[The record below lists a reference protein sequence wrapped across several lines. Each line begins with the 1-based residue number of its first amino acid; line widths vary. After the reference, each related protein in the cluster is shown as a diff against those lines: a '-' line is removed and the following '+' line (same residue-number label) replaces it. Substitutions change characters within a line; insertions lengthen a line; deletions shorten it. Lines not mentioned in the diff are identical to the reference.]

1 MKSKLSGCVIDFNPS
16 FSLKLKDEIDSGS
29 FSTIYSTQDP
39 RYVVKMINASDQK
52 SLASYKNERFAFNTI
67 PRHENIVFC
76 PAYNDGIYLKGINY
90 CCLVLENCSKGSLIH
105 MIVDQKITF
114 QEHQIFRILF
124 EVICGLH
131 QMHSLSRPIAHRDLK
146 GENIL
151 LGPDGHFKLTDF
163 GSISTRRI
171 QNINSENR
179 DDIQEDIDKN
189 TTPTIRAPEQCDL
202 YSGAPISEK
211 VDIWGV
217 GCLLYILCFHK
228 QPFESRLATV
238 NCSYFMPDSCQYS
251 QTLLS
256 LFPMIF
262 KVDPRERP
270 SAIQL
275 LSFFEENTKRSLT
288 NFVSSIGTLNENANY
303 SGKHQRTSSIP
314 SGYAPSN
321 NQSFENNR
329 PVHYDSIR
337 SHYATT
343 HVDRVRAPFI
353 DVIQKHIAKL
363 TTKTEGWM
371 LSSIE
376 ETPKPPNQI
385 YAHYLVV
392 KAWKKPQKIQK
403 FYSLLYKKYIK
414 NPESTIITLKT
425 LITLHTYFRKGPI
438 DVYLIRDSPSARS
451 ILFNLN
457 QTWKIIFEKGAI
469 SSKDIARNTYTTG
482 LILEYSEIMLRKH
495 DLHLKYQ
502 RTFQGNYSL
511 EPFFLMP
518 VEENSPILAR
528 VIEDLLK
535 FLYDLT
541 NFHSMLL
548 LENNLWLIQCSI
560 ASSILDEEYC
570 LISVLAHLIA
580 TFKHA
585 TNFVAV
591 TENNKTSI
599 EETVKKFEERFSH
612 EYEKAS
618 IFFETCKE
626 LDEFHQQRG
635 IIPSLQPDV
644 IQEIKRIP
652 ILLGKRREDFHI
664 SRFLNSQITICRL
677 SLPTS
682 YNETAQNISYSI
694 C

>member
-16 FSLKLKDEIDSGS
+16 FSLKLKDEIGSGS
-29 FSTIYSTQDP
+29 FSTIYSTYDP
-39 RYVVKMINASDQK
+39 RYVVKMINASDPK
-52 SLASYKNERFAFNTI
+52 SLASYKNEKFAFSTI
-67 PRHENIVFC
+67 PRHKNIVFC
-76 PAYNDGIYLKGINY
+76 PAYSEGTSLKGINY
-90 CCLVLENCSKGSLIH
+90 CCLALENCSKGSLIH
-105 MIVDQKITF
+105 MIVDQKIVF

-124 EVICGLH
+124 EVICALH

-151 LGPDGHFKLTDF
+151 LGNDGYFKLTDF
-163 GSISTRRI
+163 GSISIHKI
-171 QNINSENR
+171 QKITSENR

-202 YSGAPISEK
+202 YSGGLITEK
-211 VDIWGV
+211 VDIWAI

-238 NCSYFMPDSCQYS
+238 NCSYFLPDKCQYS

-256 LFPMIF
+256 LFPFIF

-270 SAIQL
+270 STIEL

-288 NFVSSIGTLNENANY
+288 NFVSSIETLNENENY
-303 SGKHQRTSSIP
+303 DRNQTYEINP
-314 SGYAPSN
+314 SRYNQSN
-321 NQSFENNR
+321 NQSFGNNSR
-329 PVHYDSIR
+329 HAHYDSVR
-337 SHYATT
+337 SQYATA
-343 HVDRVRAPFI
+343 DERRVREPII
-353 DVIQKHIAKL
+353 DVIHKHIAKL

-376 ETPKPPNQI
+376 ETEKPPNQI

-403 FYSLLYKKYIK
+403 FYSLLYKKYMK
-414 NPESTIITLKT
+414 NPENTIISLKT

-438 DVYLIRDSPSARS
+438 DVYLVRDSHSARS
-451 ILFNLN
+451 ILFSLN
-457 QTWKIIFEKGAI
+457 QTWKIIFDRNTFSAR
-469 SSKDIARNTYTTG
+469 DMARNTYTTG
-482 LILEYSEIMLRKH
+482 LILEYSEIMLRKY

-518 VEENSPILAR
+518 VEENSPILAS

-535 FLYDLT
+535 FLYHLT

-548 LENNLWLIQCSI
+548 LENHLWKIQCSI

-570 LISVLAHLIA
+570 LISVLTHLIA

-585 TNFVAV
+585 TNFVGLN
-591 TENNKTSI
+591 ENNRAGI
-599 EETVKKFEERFSH
+599 EETVRKFEERFSH

-626 LDEFHQQRG
+626 LDEFHQQRR
-635 IIPSLQPDV
+635 IIPSLHPDV
-644 IQEIKRIP
+644 VQDIKRIP
-652 ILLGKRREDFHI
+652 ILLSKRREDFQI
-664 SRFLNSQITICRL
+664 TRFLNPKRVICNL
-677 SLPTS
+677 SLPIS
-682 YNETAQNISYSI
+682 YNETAQNISYSM
-694 C
+694 